1 LHHGQAQQHR
11 GRQSALA
18 RDLRERDQ
26 GSLYDPGRPELIL
39 ADEPTANLDSKTGA
53 ELLDMMHDLNHKTG
67 MTFLFST
74 HDPMVMERAERV
86 VTLLDG
92 RVVND
97 ERRGSR

>member
-1 LHHGQAQQHR
+1 
-11 GRQSALA
+11 
-18 RDLRERDQ
+18 
-26 GSLYDPGRPELIL
+26 
-39 ADEPTANLDSKTGA
+39 
-53 ELLDMMHDLNHKTG
+53 MMHDLNRKTG